1 MPPPKNYSY
10 VELAADD
17 ERPKNA
23 NHDDGAETETQEE
36 PEATTASSEPRLS
49 VVANGTPAT
58 AGPAAADQPNGTAAN
73 TVPETG
79 DAPETPDTAPSTPV
93 VGVVGATVLAGTQP
107 AADQAAEEEE
117 EDGDTAPAAP
127 KNRSLG
133 QRAADIHQLIVEAKK
148 KLAHA
153 ITARDMQL
161 VMEASAELDAI
172 EAEASV
178 AKKMGAKPKKKK
190 DATYVPEVDFKTVDP
205 QTGKSPSQY
214 HPWELLSNLAKSY
227 RRDTGAEPVGWW
239 GTRIR
244 ILAEK
249 HGCTVND
256 EFIED
261 IYRLVHAKFGER
273 ISGIRKRAI
282 RTFNAVALHIWRGAP
297 EGWNLLNL
305 LVSEEEVS

>member
-1 MPPPKNYSY
+1 MRSRERLWRRGTVSPLP
-10 VELAADD
+10 DH
-17 ERPKNA
+17 ERPSRSTSGSA
-23 NHDDGAETETQEE
+23 HTTPFRTESA
-36 PEATTASSEPRLS
+36 PTADP
-49 VVANGTPAT
+49 G
-58 AGPAAADQPNGTAAN
+58 
-73 TVPETG
+73 
-79 DAPETPDTAPSTPV
+79 
-93 VGVVGATVLAGTQP
+93 GTQP
-107 AADQAAEEEE
+107 ASEPTDGAEN
-117 EDGDTAPAAP
+117 DSGDTEAGGTGNAPAVI

-133 QRAADIHQLIVEAKK
+133 QRAADIHQLVVEAKR

-153 ITARDMQL
+153 IATKNMTL

-178 AKKMGAKPKKKK
+178 AKRMGAKAKKKK

-239 GTRIR
+239 GSRIR

-249 HGCTVND
+249 HDCTVND
-256 EFIED
+256 EFIAD
-261 IYRLVHAKFGER
+261 LYRLIHAKFGER
-273 ISGIRKRAI
+273 IAGIRKRAI

-297 EGWNLLNL
+297 DGANLLNL
-305 LVSEEEVS
+305 LVSEEEV